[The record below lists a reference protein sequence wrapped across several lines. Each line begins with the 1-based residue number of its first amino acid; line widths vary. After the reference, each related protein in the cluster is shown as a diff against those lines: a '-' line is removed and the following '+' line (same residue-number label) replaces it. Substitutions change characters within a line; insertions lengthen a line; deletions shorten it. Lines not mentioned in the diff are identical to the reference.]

1 MNIDYFIQELK
12 KNPSKYIDEI
22 KNIYQCDDNSALE
35 YLNLYNNLLTEFKTL
50 FPESKE
56 IGIIRAPGRVNLI
69 GEHTDYNALPVLP
82 IAIDKNIIIIF
93 SPVNDSTIRIYNHDP
108 GFEYR
113 EFEISE
119 NTKPYETGDWGN
131 YVKAGVLWNKE
142 KGKKGFNALIYGD
155 IPSAAGLSS
164 SSALVVAS
172 ALTFLQSNNINPDL
186 LLLADELAKAEQ
198 YVGTM
203 GGGMDQTISLLGK
216 ENKALQINF
225 HPLSVKE
232 VVIPNEIC
240 FVVIN
245 SLVKAPKTKNARLKY
260 NRRPIE
266 CKIALDVVNKYIVNR
281 FNSAFNYSFIGNLV
295 KNFPSFNQNF
305 INDILDNVLNKESY
319 STAQIVNILGIDE
332 EQFKDKYLLLKDGS
346 YFDEPTD
353 GFKLRQRFQYVIEE
367 GLRVSRAVDAL
378 ENNNITLFGKLMV
391 DSYFGAR
398 DLYEISTPEIDF
410 LVREALKCG
419 AIGSRLTGAG
429 FGGCVINLI
438 YKKDAHA
445 FLEKMKDL
453 YFFKYIPETHPEIS
467 VNKNIVDNYI
477 FICKP
482 CRGAGLIL
490 S

>member
-172 ALTFLQSNNINPDL
+172 ALTFLQ
-186 LLLADELAKAEQ
+186 
-198 YVGTM
+198 
-203 GGGMDQTISLLGK
+203 
-216 ENKALQINF
+216 
-225 HPLSVKE
+225 
-232 VVIPNEIC
+232 
-240 FVVIN
+240 
-245 SLVKAPKTKNARLKY
+245 
-260 NRRPIE
+260 
-266 CKIALDVVNKYIVNR
+266 
-281 FNSAFNYSFIGNLV
+281 
-295 KNFPSFNQNF
+295 
-305 INDILDNVLNKESY
+305 
-319 STAQIVNILGIDE
+319 
-332 EQFKDKYLLLKDGS
+332 
-346 YFDEPTD
+346 
-353 GFKLRQRFQYVIEE
+353 
-367 GLRVSRAVDAL
+367 
-378 ENNNITLFGKLMV
+378 
-391 DSYFGAR
+391 
-398 DLYEISTPEIDF
+398 
-410 LVREALKCG
+410 
-419 AIGSRLTGAG
+419 
-429 FGGCVINLI
+429 
-438 YKKDAHA
+438 
-445 FLEKMKDL
+445 
-453 YFFKYIPETHPEIS
+453 
-467 VNKNIVDNYI
+467 
-477 FICKP
+477 
-482 CRGAGLIL
+482 
-490 S
+490 

>member
-1 MNIDYFIQELK
+1 MNIDYFTEELE
-12 KNPSKYIDEI
+12 KNTSKYLDEV
-22 KNIYQCDDNSALE
+22 KNIYQCDDNFALE
-35 YLNLYNNLLTEFKTL
+35 YLKLYHNLLIEFKTL

-82 IAIDKNIIIIF
+82 IAIDRNIIIIF

-108 GFEYR
+108 GFKYR
-113 EFEISE
+113 EFKISE
-119 NTKPYETGDWGN
+119 ETKPYETGDWGN
-131 YVKAGVLWNKE
+131 YIKAGVLWNKE
-142 KGKKGFNALIYGD
+142 GEKRGFNALIYGD

-172 ALTFLQSNNINPDL
+172 ALTFLQANNSKLDL

-216 ENKALQINF
+216 ENRALQINF
-225 HPLSVKE
+225 HPLTVKE
-232 VVIPNEIC
+232 VVIPYDIC

-245 SLVKAPKTKNARLKY
+245 SLIKAPKTKNARLKY

-266 CKIALDVVNKYIVNR
+266 CRIALEIVNKYIDYKY
-281 FNSAFNYSFIGNLV
+281 NSTFNYSFIGNLV
-295 KNFPSFNQNF
+295 KNFPSFNHNF
-305 INDILDNVLNKESY
+305 INDILTNVLNKESY
-319 STAQIVNILGIDE
+319 STAKIVNILGIDE
-332 EQFKDKYLLLKDGS
+332 EQFKEKFLLLKDGS
-346 YFDEPTD
+346 YFVEPHD
-353 GFKLRQRFQYVIEE
+353 GFKLRQRFQYVIDE
-367 GLRVSRAVDAL
+367 GLRVNRAVEAL
-378 ENNNITLFGKLMV
+378 ENNDITCFGKLMS
-391 DSYFGAR
+391 DSYIGAR

-410 LVREALKCG
+410 IVNEALKCG

-429 FGGCVINLI
+429 FGGCVINLV

-445 FLEKMKDL
+445 FLEKMKHL
-453 YFFKYIPETHPEIS
+453 YFFEYLPKIHPEIS
-467 VNKNIVDNYI
+467 FEKNEIDSFL

-482 CRGAGLIL
+482 CRGAGLIF